1 MDKTVRNKP
10 FLQQIAEVYAANEP
24 ESLAELCFVFPNKR
38 SATFF
43 SNYMEQAATGRSMPA
58 VKTISSFVAD
68 FSPRHPA
75 DRYEQLFILY
85 NEYRKLSDDIAD
97 FDQFLFWGEML
108 VSDFNDVDRYL
119 VNPDALFVNVKRYKE
134 IGSNYLTP
142 EQIEIIRRYW
152 GEEPQKADVDRFW
165 THVGGCC
172 GDKGDRPGDKF
183 LRLWEVLSPLYK
195 AYHAYLESNGKIAA
209 GMMYRKAAAA
219 IAEYIAGGRL
229 EFSRYIFVG
238 FNVLT
243 PAELKIFSLLR
254 DNGSADFYWDFNS
267 PAFAGGFNRAGR
279 FIERNLKEFPSLYP
293 LPEGRIDSMPDIE
306 IIGVPSAVAQVKL
319 AGSILREMVEKGQI
333 DNPANAVDTAVVLP
347 DESLFVPLRRSVP
360 YDLIPETNVTMGLP
374 MRLTS
379 IAALMRLVVN
389 LQLKVRV
396 SGGVPTFFYEDVQA
410 LLANP
415 SVRSVAPE
423 EADALSSVIVSERLF
438 RISAARIEETAPE
451 LSPLFCIIDENASA
465 DEICGY
471 ITCVVSMV
479 SDGKDANEQKFL
491 NAYSAAVNRLKDT
504 CKRFGVEVRRST
516 FFRMVERTMASEK
529 ISLAGEPLKGLQ
541 IMGVLETRA
550 LDFDNIIMLS
560 MNEAIFP
567 RKHYSGSF
575 IPDALR
581 RGYGMATTD
590 FQESI
595 FAYYFY
601 RLISRARRVRLIYD
615 ARSLGVKS
623 GEMSRY
629 LTQLLYLYSDKGNIR
644 HTLRVFEPKTFPFS
658 PVSIAK
664 SPAIMDKLR
673 RFMPGAEEPRNLS
686 ASAINTYIACPLQ
699 FYLRYVEG
707 YDADD
712 EMKDFIDASSYG
724 SILHET
730 AQTLYENLASENSS
744 RTITAESL
752 RRVLAHGNLTVD
764 RIITSTTNKIYN
776 RLDGDAL
783 MTPLCGEALV
793 MGNLIRESICSMIEA
808 DLKIAPFVFEGA
820 EVKIHSVLKVNDSL
834 SVNFKMLIDR
844 IDRVKGHLRIVDYKT
859 GDEKNTVASL
869 DKCFDFTMKEHPK
882 GLTQIL
888 LYCHVYS
895 LATGTDEPISPYIY
909 NFRQITSKGPL
920 PIIIGKKRVDDHRE
934 VMEEYTRELYA
945 RLSELFD
952 PEVPFAQSPFD
963 TPCKFCNFK
972 PICGRES

>member
-1 MDKTVRNKP
+1 MEKTFRNTP
-10 FLQQIAEVYAANEP
+10 FLQQIAQIYAANELQ
-24 ESLAELCFVFPNKR
+24 SLAGYCFVFPNKR

-43 SNYMEQAATGRSMPA
+43 RNYMEREAPESIQPA

-68 FSPRHPA
+68 FSPRHPGE
-75 DRYEQLFILY
+75 RFEQLFILY
-85 NEYRKLSDDIAD
+85 NEYRRLSSDIAD

-165 THVGGCC
+165 THVGDCSGSD
-172 GDKGDRPGDKF
+172 GNRPGDKF

-195 AYHAYLESNGKIAA
+195 AYHAHLERNGKIAP
-209 GMMYRKAAAA
+209 GMMYRKAASA
-219 IAEYIAGGRL
+219 IAEHIAEGRL
-229 EFSRYIFVG
+229 EFCRYIFVG

-243 PAELKIFSLLR
+243 PSELKIFSLLR
-254 DNGSADFYWDFNS
+254 DSGSADFYWDFNS

-279 FIERNLKEFPSLYP
+279 FIERNVKEFPSLYP
-293 LPEGRIDSMPDIE
+293 LPEGAISTMPDIE
-306 IIGVPSAVAQVKL
+306 IIGVPSAVAQAKL
-319 AGSILREMVEKGQI
+319 AGSILGDMAKNGEIE
-333 DNPANAVDTAVVLP
+333 NPDNAVDTAVVLP

-360 YDLIPETNVTMGLP
+360 YDLIPKTNVTMGLP

-396 SGGVPTFFYEDVQA
+396 SSGVPTFFYEDVQA
-410 LLANP
+410 LLTNP
-415 SVRSVAPE
+415 SVRSIAPD
-423 EADALSSVIVSERLF
+423 EADALGAVIVNERLF
-438 RISAARIEETAPE
+438 RISPDRIGETAPS
-451 LSPLFCIIDENASA
+451 LAPLFHILDETASA
-465 DEICGY
+465 DEICSY
-471 ITCVVSMV
+471 ITEVISLV

-491 NAYSAAVNRLKDT
+491 KAYASAVNRLKDT
-504 CKRFGVEVRRST
+504 CTRFGVEVRRST

-529 ISLAGEPLKGLQ
+529 INLVGEPLKGLQ

-567 RKHYSGSF
+567 RKHYTGSF

-601 RLISRARRVRLIYD
+601 RLISRARRVKLIYD

-629 LTQLLYLYSDKGNIR
+629 LTQLLYLYADKGNIR
-644 HTLRVFEPKTFPFS
+644 HTLRVFEPKTFPS
-658 PVSIAK
+658 GAVSIAK
-664 SPAIMDKLR
+664 SPAIMEKLR
-673 RFMPGAEEPRNLS
+673 RFMPGSDDPRNLS

-707 YDADD
+707 YDADE

-730 AQTLYENLASENSS
+730 AQTLYESLASENSS

-752 RRVLAHGNLTVD
+752 RRVLGHDNLTID

-776 RLDGDAL
+776 RLEGDAL

-793 MGNLIRESICSMIEA
+793 MGNLIRESVSSMIEA

-820 EVKIHSVLKVNDSL
+820 EVKIRTVLKVNDSV
-834 SVNFKMLIDR
+834 SVNFKMLVDR
-844 IDRVKGHLRIVDYKT
+844 IDRVNGRLRIIDYKT
-859 GDEKNTVASL
+859 GDEKNIVTSL
-869 DKCFDFTMKEHPK
+869 DKCFDFTIRDHPK

-895 LATGTDEPISPYIY
+895 LATGDDEPISPYIY

-920 PIIIGKKRVDDHRE
+920 PIKISGKPVDDHRE
-934 VMEEYTRELYA
+934 VMAEYTEGLYA
-945 RLSELFD
+945 KLSELFD
-952 PEVPFAQSPFD
+952 PEVPFMQSPFD
-963 TPCKFCNFK
+963 NPCKFCNFK
-972 PICGRES
+972 PICGREI